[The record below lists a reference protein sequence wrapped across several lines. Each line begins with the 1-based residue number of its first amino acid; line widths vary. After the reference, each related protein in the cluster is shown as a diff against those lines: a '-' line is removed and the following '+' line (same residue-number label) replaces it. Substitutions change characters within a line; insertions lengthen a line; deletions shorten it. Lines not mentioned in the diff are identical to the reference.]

1 MWITKKSEL
10 QNQKSSKSACLI
22 QKNRKKQLIFM
33 INLKLTKTQF
43 IENHSN
49 KKSD

>member
-1 MWITKKSEL
+1 MDYQKKRTTKPEKQQKRVSHSEK
-10 QNQKSSKSACLI
+10 QE
-22 QKNRKKQLIFM
+22 KQLIFM